1 MKDAWKIENL
11 NLQKFVSALTYN
23 GFYLMHLSFEIFSLN
38 WRNGI
43 VVRSPNWLGDAIM
56 ALPAMTCLKKVL
68 PERCGFFVVCPDN
81 LSPLYSS
88 IPWVSKIITT
98 GSGHSSLNR
107 EKVRELSELGAGV
120 GFLFVNSFRSAWY
133 FWKTVPK
140 VYGASNG
147 LRNILLTKSFKVKWH
162 KKKSYS
168 EEHQSY
174 KYLSMVYE
182 LGCKKWDG
190 IYPEFI
196 LIDSSELR
204 NQELKTF
211 LQAGNVMV
219 VAPGAAYG
227 LAKRWSAD
235 SYNEVCRYWLEEK
248 EGKIVVVG
256 AENEKET
263 AKNVASGLNT
273 SHVLNLAG
281 KTNLKE
287 LMYILKKSDICISN
301 DSGIMHLGSALNT
314 KGIAIFGS
322 TDPFATGPLS
332 KNWKV
337 LFKKQSCAP
346 CFSRE
351 CINAEK
357 NYKCFQAITPADV
370 ISAIEKINSFWPLI
384 GTSFTN

>member
-1 MKDAWKIENL
+1 MRL
-11 NLQKFVSALTYN
+11 NS
-23 GFYLMHLSFEIFSLN
+23 EISSLD

-56 ALPAMTCLKKVL
+56 ALPAMTCIKKAL
-68 PERCGFFVVCPDN
+68 PEGCGFFVVCPDN

-98 GSGHSSLNR
+98 GSGHSSLNK
-107 EKVRELSELGAGV
+107 EKLKELSELRAGL

-133 FWKTVPK
+133 FRKTVPK

-147 LRNILLTKSFKVKWH
+147 LRNILLTRSFRVKWH
-162 KKKSYS
+162 EKKSYS

-182 LGCKKWDG
+182 LGCEKWDEN
-190 IYPEFI
+190 YPEFT

-204 NQELKTF
+204 DQKIKTF
-211 LQAGNVMV
+211 LEEGNVMV

-227 LAKRWSAD
+227 PAKRWDAS
-235 SYNEVCRYWLEEK
+235 SYNEVCRYWMKEK
-248 EGKIVVVG
+248 NGRVVIVG
-256 AENEKET
+256 ANNETET
-263 AKNVASGLNT
+263 AESVVLGLDN
-273 SHVLNLAG
+273 SRILNLAG

-287 LMYILKKSDICISN
+287 LIYILKKSDICISN
-301 DSGIMHLGSALNT
+301 DSGVMHLGSALDT
-314 KGIAIFGS
+314 KGVAVFGS

-332 KNWKV
+332 KNWTV
-337 LFKKQSCAP
+337 LLKKQSCSP

-351 CINAEK
+351 CVNPEK
-357 NYKCFQAITPADV
+357 TYMCLQSITPADV
-370 ISAIEKINSFWPLI
+370 IEAIEKVNIKSDSNGDNNESE
-384 GTSFTN
+384 S

>member
-1 MKDAWKIENL
+1 MDTGKQQIGFNHQSKIINH
-11 NLQKFVSALTYN
+11 KY
-23 GFYLMHLSFEIFSLN
+23 EISSLD

-56 ALPAMTCLKKVL
+56 ALPAMTCLKNVL
-68 PERCGFFVVCPDN
+68 PEKCGFFVVCPDN

-88 IPWVSKIITT
+88 ISWVSKIITI
-98 GSGHSSLNR
+98 GNGHSSLSR
-107 EKVRELSELGAGV
+107 EKLKELISLDAGA

-162 KKKSYS
+162 EKKSYS
-168 EEHQSY
+168 EKHQSY

-182 LGCKKWDG
+182 LGCEKWNEK
-190 IYPEFI
+190 YPEFT
-196 LIDSSELR
+196 LIDPSELK

-211 LQAGNVMV
+211 LKEGNVMV

-227 LAKRWSAD
+227 PAKRWDSS
-235 SYNEVCRYWLEEK
+235 SYNEVCHYWIKEK
-248 EGKIVVVG
+248 KGRVIIVG
-256 AENEKET
+256 AKDEIET
-263 AKNVASGLNT
+263 AETVASGLD
-273 SHVLNLAG
+273 SSYVLNLAG

-287 LMYILKKSDICISN
+287 LIYILKKSDICVSN

-314 KGIAIFGS
+314 KGVAIFGS

-332 KNWKV
+332 KNWTV
-337 LFKKQSCAP
+337 LLKKQSCAP

-351 CINAEK
+351 CINDEK
-357 NYKCFQAITPADV
+357 DYRCLKAITPKEV
-370 ISAIEKINSFWPLI
+370 IEAMEKL
-384 GTSFTN
+384 TS